1 MGESA
6 KMTIRMEDND
16 NDSVEVEWP
25 HDGSNALTGSSK
37 SRDSC
42 VPSHLGSNADLDD
55 AVYG

>member
-1 MGESA
+1 
-6 KMTIRMEDND
+6 MTIRMEDND